1 MNFYGFFFYERK
13 NELWKDLHNVEWL
26 LFCQTFYKITP
37 PPLSIAI
44 LGVLGVSSV
53 LSLVGD
59 HEGKPC
65 HEEEYT
71 YI

>member
-1 MNFYGFFFYERK
+1 MYFYGVFYERK

-37 PPLSIAI
+37 PPLSISM
-44 LGVLGVSSV
+44 SSV

-65 HEEEYT
+65 HDEEDT

>member
-1 MNFYGFFFYERK
+1 MYFYGVFFINVKMNYERTCIT
-13 NELWKDLHNVEWL
+13 LRL

-37 PPLSIAI
+37 PPLSIAM
-44 LGVLGVSSV
+44 VGVSSV

-65 HEEEYT
+65 HDEEDT

>member
-1 MNFYGFFFYERK
+1 MNVKMNYERTCITL
-13 NELWKDLHNVEWL
+13 NDYY
-26 LFCQTFYKITP
+26 FCQTFYKITP
-37 PPLSIAI
+37 PPLSIAM
-44 LGVLGVSSV
+44 VGVSSV

-65 HEEEYT
+65 HDEEDT

>member
-1 MNFYGFFFYERK
+1 MYFYGGGGGFYERK
-13 NELWKDLHNVEWL
+13 NEIWKDLHNVEWL

-37 PPLSIAI
+37 PPLSIAM
-44 LGVLGVSSV
+44 VGVSSV

-65 HEEEYT
+65 HDEEDT

>member
-1 MNFYGFFFYERK
+1 MYFYGIFYERK

-37 PPLSIAI
+37 PPLSIAM
-44 LGVLGVSSV
+44 SSV

-65 HEEEYT
+65 HDEEDT